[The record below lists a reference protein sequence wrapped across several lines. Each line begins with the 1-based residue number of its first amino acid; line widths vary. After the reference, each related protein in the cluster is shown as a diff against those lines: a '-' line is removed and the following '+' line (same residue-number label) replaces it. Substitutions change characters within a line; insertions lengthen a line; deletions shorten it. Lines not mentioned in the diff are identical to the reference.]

1 MYVIYAIGY
10 WISFDFNSTKRFI
23 LMPKWHG
30 QFCLRPTKCVSISCC
45 LSEILECDSFQV
57 VLDQV
62 ARDDN
67 ITHLVE
73 AIADVYSFVDEA
85 EPLKKFETH
94 KRILVQMAQQ
104 TMECGYF
111 IRDYARNK
119 NFGKFLPLHRIRP

>member
-1 MYVIYAIGY
+1 ME
-10 WISFDFNSTKRFI
+10 RFT

-30 QFCLRPTKCVSISCC
+30 QFCLRPTKCVSIAYRVV
-45 LSEILECDSFQV
+45 EILECDPFQV
-57 VLDQV
+57 IIAQV
-62 ARDDN
+62 ARDDR

-73 AIADVYSFVDEA
+73 TMVDVYSFVDEA
-85 EPLKKFETH
+85 EPLKENDTQ

-119 NFGKFLPLHRIRP
+119 NFGIFLLLHRIRP